1 MQPARGATGVNHDFY
16 FYNAAGAVWNGSAFV
31 TWADGS
37 YAAYRVAATELGASG
52 RYPVPT
58 PPAGAA
64 NWELRVRGASLAD
77 SYVVY
82 EGVIRETLTVVTDT
96 PTELTY
102 DKS

>member
-1 MQPARGATGVNHDFY
+1 MKPARGATGVNHDFN
-16 FYNAAGAVWNGSAFV
+16 FYNAAGQVWDGAAFV
-31 TWADGS
+31 AWDDAD
-37 YAAYRVAATELGASG
+37 YEDYRVAVTELGASG

-64 NWELRVRGASLAD
+64 NWELRVRGGSLAT

-82 EGVIRETLTVVTDT
+82 EDVIRETLTVVTDT
-96 PTELTY
+96 PTALTY